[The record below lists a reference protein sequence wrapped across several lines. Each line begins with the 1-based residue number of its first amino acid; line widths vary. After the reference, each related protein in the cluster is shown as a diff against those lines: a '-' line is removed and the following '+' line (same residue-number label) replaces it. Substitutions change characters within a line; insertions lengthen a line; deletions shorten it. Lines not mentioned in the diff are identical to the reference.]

1 MDRRAL
7 FFFACAAVCAL
18 LAPVTT
24 ESLRYVPEV
33 FAVVYFVLAVASYLN
48 WRTTRR

>member
-7 FFFACAAVCAL
+7 FFLICAAVCVL

-24 ESLRYVPEV
+24 KSLRYVPEV
-33 FAVVYFVLAVASYLN
+33 LAVVYLVLAAASYLT

>member
-7 FFFACAAVCAL
+7 FFLTCAAVCAL
-18 LAPVTT
+18 LAPLTT
-24 ESLRYVPEV
+24 KSLRYVPEV
-33 FAVVYFVLAVASYLN
+33 FAVIYLVLAAASYLN